1 MSPEPHSIAHDVAL
15 LMHFVLLHETLA
27 MLPWHLMHS
36 AEALLPST
44 DVLLQL
50 SLSTQVTTQVWPD
63 AHVIVLPPQ
72 PFVVPMH

>member
-1 MSPEPHSIAHDVAL
+1 MSAEPHSIAHDVAL

-50 SLSTQVTTQVWPD
+50 SLSMQLTTQVWPG
-63 AHVIVLPPQ
+63 AHVIVLPLQLFMLPAQ
-72 PFVVPMH
+72 